1 MKVSLMVATAAVLV
15 FGSGCSMWNASY
27 YPREAK
33 SDADG
38 DKANRDDARD
48 AERLTLSAGGYTFR
62 DVRLDGARAWG
73 PSYEVAHFVDG
84 YRGDSPYGFLF
95 LSEKVPGQ
103 VSGVTGNGA
112 LTNLAYD
119 ADRATGE
126 LHAKGRWAW
135 KDVDVVATRDT
146 ITVTRAFCSDTYRR
160 VGNTDAFVGRPRC
173 WQAGPLGATLHVPDA
188 FFARPA
194 GEQLVFLTMFLA

>member
-1 MKVSLMVATAAVLV
+1 MVATAAVLV

-62 DVRLDGARAWG
+62 DVRLDGARALG